1 MTNKGIYI
9 IYGCGK
15 RLRWMFW
22 VKVERE
28 GAGGVVGSIGSRFN
42 MRIEG
47 VGFYH

>member
-9 IYGCGK
+9 VYGCGN

-28 GAGGVVGSIGSRFN
+28 GGVVGSIGSRFN